1 MVAVAKPAPP
11 APEGPG
17 GPGGPGGPLAI
28 PRPEEDSLID

>member
-1 MVAVAKPAPP
+1 MVAVEKPAPP

-28 PRPEEDSLID
+28 PRPGKDSLMD